1 VLHADAQ
8 SAAGVE
14 IFTCGSCA
22 WLVAGGVMEKSK
34 AECADNCCNAN
45 IANCAE
51 SMHRCCNAPV
61 LYFDDK
67 GFSAIADGA
76 ISRLQLVTGITLQNT
91 PLAELA
97 PSAFAGN
104 SGLQYIYLS
113 GTALG
118 CVPAGDIPDA
128 VFQPPIPRCP
138 APCAPNTVY
147 DASSAKCV
155 ACPDGLQPRAPGSVG
170 GNGLGMCVPAGCR
183 LAGGVR

>member
-1 VLHADAQ
+1 
-8 SAAGVE
+8 
-14 IFTCGSCA
+14 
-22 WLVAGGVMEKSK
+22 MEKSK